1 MTMKYKP
8 IWPRVCLQ
16 AGYCS
21 STSPVDSDGPAATVA
36 IQLSLHCDHICHSGK
51 VGGRRAMWSG
61 PLGRGTMPPPGGFI
75 PLHKAL
81 ASQSLF
87 LLHLARDPESTHVQ
101 GVHPP
106 GPGLSFPNLKGAALP
121 KGLPP
126 PCLLWYALDSDPLF
140 FSLLPTVL
148 TPPCS

>member
-1 MTMKYKP
+1 MTMEYEP

-16 AGYCS
+16 ARYCS

-75 PLHKAL
+75 PLRKAL
-81 ASQSLF
+81 ASQSLL

-101 GVHPP
+101 GVLSWPSWP
-106 GPGLSFPNLKGAALP
+106 SSRARALIPQPEGSRPAQRPAPSLPAVVCPGL
-121 KGLPP
+121 
-126 PCLLWYALDSDPLF
+126 
-140 FSLLPTVL
+140 
-148 TPPCS
+148 